1 LVRKSALAAVTVETP
16 VGVFVRDDYILDV
29 TNLSPF
35 ITIDDWTQ
43 FSVGQSKE
51 LLKAWS
57 PPKHLDPLAELLG
70 DRVDLW
76 VGHGKVSVWEYFW
89 SWRKKKLNPWIL
101 TSNLSLRTLRG
112 DRKAGTAPKN
122 TDYHDPRYR

>member
-1 LVRKSALAAVTVETP
+1 M
-16 VGVFVRDDYILDV
+16 GVFVRDDYILDV
-29 TNLSPF
+29 TNLSLF

-57 PPKHLDPLAELLG
+57 LPKHLDPLAELLG

-76 VGHGKVSVWEYFW
+76 VGHGKVSVWKYFW
-89 SWRKKKLNPWIL
+89 SWREKKKLNPWIL
-101 TSNLSLRTLRG
+101 TSNLSLRTLRD

-122 TDYHDPRYR
+122 TDYPDPRYR